1 LTKID
6 IKTNRFQPRSW
17 YYRLSQVFV
26 GAFFRLYFRHQTHG
40 LENVPRDKGAVIAT
54 NHASVLD
61 PPMIGVDLPRPIFS
75 MAKQSLHKIPLFGS
89 LIRAFHSFPVKRG
102 VYNRE
107 AMEKAIELLKAGNLV
122 VMFPEGTR
130 TSDGDIKRFRPGIG
144 KIVKDSGC
152 GVLPGYL
159 KGTFEAWPAGNY
171 LPRPRKTDLYLGK
184 MRYYDSFSAKNNR
197 KTYQKIAGDVCGA
210 VKTLKKSS

>member
-1 LTKID
+1 MTKI
-6 IKTNRFQPRSW
+6 KMKENRFQPRLW
-17 YYRLSQVFV
+17 YYRFSQVVV
-26 GAFFRLYFRHQTHG
+26 GAFFRVYFRHQTYG
-40 LENVPRDKGAVIAT
+40 LDNVPLDEGAVIAT

-102 VYNRE
+102 VYNRN
-107 AMEKAIELLKAGNLV
+107 AMEQAIKLLKAGNLV

-130 TSDGDIKRFRPGIG
+130 SRDGEMKAFRPGIG
-144 KIVKDSGC
+144 KIVKEAGC

-159 KGTFEAWPAGNY
+159 EGTFEAWPPGKY
-171 LPRPRKTDLYLGK
+171 LPRPRKTALTFGK
-184 MRYYDSFSAKNNR
+184 MRYYDDYPDQGR
-197 KTYQKIAGDVCGA
+197 KTYRMIANDVCQA
-210 VKTLKKSS
+210 VKGLQNNV